1 MKKIAISL
9 MLIVALT
16 LIACQRNERSQGGTS
31 GALTGSPAYNDPAI
45 TEADKAAP
53 VVADVSASTGGTTVA
68 AVMPVP
74 GGGALD
80 GHALFLANCS
90 ACHQATGQGVPGVFP
105 PLDGSKYVTGDKVER
120 LAAIMIY
127 GLKGPVKVNGTTYN
141 NVMLPLG
148 KTLNDKE
155 LAAVASYVRGAWS
168 NKASGLEAT
177 VFTKVRQ
184 QWGDRAQFEIAELG
198 EEQ

>member
-9 MLIVALT
+9 MLVVTLAVVA
-16 LIACQRNERSQGGTS
+16 CERNERSQGGKS
-31 GALTGSPAYNDPAI
+31 GALVGSPAYNDPAI
-45 TEADKAAP
+45 TDATKTAP
-53 VVADVSASTGGTTVA
+53 VTADVSALAGTTTVA
-68 AVMPVP
+68 AVMPVA
-74 GGGALD
+74 GGGAID
-80 GHALFLANCS
+80 GQALFVANCS
-90 ACHQATGQGVPGVFP
+90 ACHQTTGQGVPGVFP

-120 LAAIMIY
+120 MAAIMIY
-127 GLKGPVKVNGTTYN
+127 GLKGPIHVNGTVYN

-155 LAAVASYVRGAWS
+155 LAAIASYVRGAWS

-184 QWGDRAQFEIAELG
+184 QYGERAQFEISELG